1 MLHYSSRK
9 IILCWVPSHTGISG
23 NEHADRRAK
32 RAIDQRIIKDIK
44 IPIQDLK
51 RTITK
56 NISKEWQRKWNNIH
70 RYPKAKIKEKIGE
83 WKSSNRKSRKEEIVL
98 ARSRVDTIK
107 VADLIPR
114 IEGRG
119 IERCN
124 HDNQRLNLYH
134 IIFVCQKYTN
144 ERKKI
149 IDILDKDNK
158 LHSLK
163 NILSDDQKYC
173 DAVLEYLWNINYI
186 NKI

>member
-1 MLHYSSRK
+1 M
-9 IILCWVPSHTGISG
+9 LCWIPSHTGISG
-23 NEHADRRAK
+23 NDHADRRAK
-32 RAIDQRIIKDIK
+32 RAIDQRITKDMK

-56 NISKEWQRKWNNIH
+56 NINKEWQRKWNNIH

-83 WKSSNRKSRKEEIVL
+83 WESSNRKSRKEEIVL

-119 IERCN
+119 IERSN
-124 HDNQRLNLYH
+124 NDNQRLNLYH
-134 IIFVCQKYTN
+134 IIFVCQRFSN

-149 IDILDKDNK
+149 IDMLDRDNK

-163 NILSDDQKYC
+163 NILYDDPRYC